1 MAEEKLKST
10 EDKVEEDEGSI
21 QAPKSV
27 ARNMILFFGAI
38 LAGVL
43 VYMLPT
49 PDGLSET
56 GHIFLALLV
65 TLLIMFLTEPIPL
78 PFVMVFSGL
87 SLILLGIGERAVVF
101 GGYAHSVVFFILG
114 CLMIAVVAE
123 HTGLTVRLGR
133 FFLRIAGTNVIRFS
147 FIMCMGLGIASS
159 IMHDIAATA
168 IGIMMMLPL
177 MRAANIKIGSRM
189 GMFLTLS
196 LPFACSAGGMGTL
209 VGGGRN
215 MVAAAFL
222 EEITAGKYT
231 ISFLEWMIYC
241 LPIAI
246 IIVPVVWFAVYLAI
260 RPDKDIHFKALTEEE
275 KKPVPFSGREIKT
288 LIVVITVFAFF
299 LTRELH
305 DIHFAIVVMTG
316 AMACLLLG
324 LIDWKTLNKKTEW
337 AVCFLV
343 FGGGIALGSAMGYSG
358 AAVFL
363 ADVFFPFFEGKGWLV
378 LFVAV
383 GVFAGLMTNMMA
395 NVAAAALILPIA
407 IPLAI
412 MEGVDPT
419 IIALGLGMF
428 TSFAYLLV
436 IGCPPNIVA
445 YSFGYFK
452 ASDLTKTGLI
462 VVPIAIT
469 VLVVLAYIWWN
480 IIGLV

>member
-1 MAEEKLKST
+1 
-10 EDKVEEDEGSI
+10 
-21 QAPKSV
+21 
-27 ARNMILFFGAI
+27 
-38 LAGVL
+38 
-43 VYMLPT
+43 
-49 PDGLSET
+49 
-56 GHIFLALLV
+56 
-65 TLLIMFLTEPIPL
+65 MFLTEPIPL

-87 SLILLGIGERAVVF
+87 SLILLGIGERAIVWS
-101 GGYAHSVVFFILG
+101 GYAHSVVFFILG
-114 CLMIAVVAE
+114 CLMIAIVAE
-123 HTGLTVRLGR
+123 HAGLTVRLGK
-133 FFLRIAGTNVIRFS
+133 FFLKVAGTNVLRFS

-168 IGIMMMLPL
+168 VGIMMMIPL
-177 MRAANIKIGSRM
+177 MHAANIKIGSRM

-196 LPFACSAGGMGTL
+196 LPFCCSAGGMGTL
-209 VGGGRN
+209 VGGGRC

-222 EEITAGKYT
+222 EELTAGKYT
-231 ISFLEWMIYC
+231 INFVEWTMYC
-241 LPIAI
+241 MPIAI
-246 IIVPVVWFAVYLAI
+246 IVVPVVWLAVYAAI
-260 RPDKDIHFKALTEEE
+260 RPDKDMTFQPLTEEE
-275 KKPVPFSGREIKT
+275 RKPVPFSGQEIKT
-288 LIVVITVFAFF
+288 LAVVAIIFTFF
-299 LTRELH
+299 LTRTVH
-305 DIHFAIVVMTG
+305 GIHFSIVVMAG
-316 AMACLLLG
+316 AIACLLLG
-324 LIDWKTLNKKTEW
+324 LIDWKKLNEKTEW

-358 AAVFL
+358 AAEYL
-363 ADVFFPFFEGKGWLV
+363 ASIFFPFFEGKGWFV
-378 LFVAV
+378 LFVAI

-452 ASDLTKTGLI
+452 ASDLTKTGLV
-462 VVPIAIT
+462 VVPIAMS
-469 VLVVLAYIWWN
+469 VLAVLAYIWWN